1 MSYNTDPNEFK
12 VCPYDSSHR
21 ISIYIYFFSSFIFEM
36 YTKIF
41 LRDYQDS
48 RFLVSYLMSIY

>member
-21 ISIYIYFFSSFIFEM
+21 ISIYIYLQLTYFFLQF
-36 YTKIF
+36 
-41 LRDYQDS
+41 
-48 RFLVSYLMSIY
+48 

>member
-21 ISIYIYFFSSFIFEM
+21 ISMYIYIYFLVVLD
-36 YTKIF
+36 
-41 LRDYQDS
+41 LRYILKYS
-48 RFLVSYLMSIY
+48 YVLVFF